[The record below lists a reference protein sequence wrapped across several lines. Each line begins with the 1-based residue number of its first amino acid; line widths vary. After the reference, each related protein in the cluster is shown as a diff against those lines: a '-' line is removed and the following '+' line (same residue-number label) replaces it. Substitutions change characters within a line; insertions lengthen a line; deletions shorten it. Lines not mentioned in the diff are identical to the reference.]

1 MLAPRSTLLVII
13 GVVKVDKSRVDKLGV
28 KKLAVNPHYTVGIG
42 HVYAQVMVPKNRISF
57 NLCGLEEPL

>member
-1 MLAPRSTLLVII
+1 MNSWEVWGLLAPKSMLLVII
-13 GVVKVDKSRVDKLGV
+13 GVA

-57 NLCGLEEPL
+57 NLCGLEKPL